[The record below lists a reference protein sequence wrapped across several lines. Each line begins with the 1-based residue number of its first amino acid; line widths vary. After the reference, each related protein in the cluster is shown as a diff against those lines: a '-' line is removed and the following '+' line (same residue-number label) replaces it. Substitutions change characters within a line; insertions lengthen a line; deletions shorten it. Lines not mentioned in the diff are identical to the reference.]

1 MKFIFML
8 CLPIAFGAVLPNRQ
22 ADVVQTSRGPLKL
35 TPLYHGSVM
44 LEFGGKII
52 HVDPW
57 SQADYTG
64 LPPADLILIS
74 HAHAD
79 HMDPAMIKM
88 LRKESPMTIVLTSPA
103 VADTL
108 NDPQPQRPWRSG
120 ADVQSAGR
128 SPCQFFT
135 TRSMW
140 SGKASSLSASDARF
154 PNARFALSMTLAATR
169 PNA

>member
-1 MKFIFML
+1 MPGMRNKKTEVRRQKSECRLGLILFL
-8 CLPIAFGAVLPNRQ
+8 CALAPGAFGAVTPNHQ
-22 ADVVQTSRGPLKL
+22 SDVVQTSQGPLKI

-64 LPPADLILIS
+64 LPPADLILVS

-108 NDPQPQRPWRSG
+108 NG
-120 ADVQSAGR
+120 VAGEVETI
-128 SPCQFFT
+128 SNGEKKT
-135 TRSMW
+135 
-140 SGKASSLSASDARF
+140 
-154 PNARFALSMTLAATR
+154 
-169 PNA
+169 